1 MSMKV
6 KILLT
11 VLPVMI
17 VSILIM
23 NMSFGIFF
31 QDLIMS
37 NETERIHTSALSIKA
52 YMNEISTSFKG
63 TVNDWA
69 HWDDTYYF
77 MMNQNQSYV
86 DSNLTVSALQSIN
99 SNFLLYVNLDDSIM
113 YEAFLN
119 TQDEVITEFPPSLI
133 NHSNKLID
141 YSKHG
146 DDTSGVIKLGDKY
159 YFVATS
165 HITDSIEIEEP
176 IGILIIGRE
185 IDQYIYGQME
195 EIGRASCWERV

>member
-31 QDLIMS
+31 QDFIMS

-119 TQDEVITEFPPSLI
+119 
-133 NHSNKLID
+133 K
-141 YSKHG
+141 
-146 DDTSGVIKLGDKY
+146 
-159 YFVATS
+159 
-165 HITDSIEIEEP
+165 
-176 IGILIIGRE
+176 
-185 IDQYIYGQME
+185 
-195 EIGRASCWERV
+195 IGRAHV